1 MMAIISLVSIATCA
15 VSGWMCVMFLV
26 LRHPQY
32 QMRAALAALVC
43 LGAAT
48 LVTGRPPAPLRVPI
62 AVWGVVLAALGVW
75 ALRSPGDDGWVLIA
89 GTLFTVEGA
98 LAVTSSVRRPA

>member
-1 MMAIISLVSIATCA
+1 MKTLVSLVSIATCA
-15 VSGWMCVMFLV
+15 VSGWMCVMYLV
-26 LRHPQY
+26 LRHPHY
-32 QMRAALAALVC
+32 QVRAALAAVIC

-48 LVTGRPPAPLRVPI
+48 LVAGRPPAPLRIPI
-62 AVWGVVLAALGVW
+62 AVWGAAIAALGGW

-89 GTLFTVEGA
+89 GTLFIVEGA